1 MKCGQETSKLI
12 AENAF
17 WKTYRVTPWG
27 PDTFHFPGL
36 TPFLGIQ
43 MSPEET
49 PFFSYA
55 SPAAAGGTVWSGP
68 HGCCAQ
74 ERSGRKTQMGWT
86 RWLIFFSS
94 LGYFYESYTFIRC
107 KIWKVISES
116 LRYCYQIFN
125 EKKNP
130 FSYDPYKNV
139 QSFHFAAISL
149 IYRHG
154 VSRWGEETGGCKQ
167 DRKIK
172 VTGATAPRQ
181 WSKLLTLERKGTWSS
196 SFPIS
201 KDSSLE

>member
-1 MKCGQETSKLI
+1 MGGRVPWLATLWSMQSTPGVISQQWGYNWELKVMKCGQETSKLI

-49 PFFSYA
+49 PFLAYA
-55 SPAAAGGTVWSGP
+55 SPSAAGGTVWSGP
-68 HGCCAQ
+68 QGCCAQ
-74 ERSGRKTQMGWT
+74 EHSGRKTQMGWT

-94 LGYFYESYTFIRC
+94 LGYFYESYTFMQC
-107 KIWKVISES
+107 KIRKVISKS

-139 QSFHFAAISL
+139 YLVFSFCCHFFDLSTS
-149 IYRHG
+149 R
-154 VSRWGEETGGCKQ
+154 RWGEETGDCK
-167 DRKIK
+167 
-172 VTGATAPRQ
+172 
-181 WSKLLTLERKGTWSS
+181 
-196 SFPIS
+196 
-201 KDSSLE
+201 